1 MTSDALVSLA
11 FLTLLICFAY
21 GPWQWL
27 WTDIARQTMF
37 EKRDQLFD
45 MALAG
50 RLDFASD
57 EYRTIRA
64 SLEQTIRFAHL
75 MTLPRLIFSK
85 LTTGR
90 IGRTETSRMER
101 ALARISDPQTRLE
114 VRSVIDG
121 ADDVMICA
129 IAAKSPLFL
138 LVMAPIAAILV
149 VATVIA
155 RLCGYDL
162 RRPGA
167 FIRQMTARLGAY
179 VHEEAEAGF
188 PA

>member
-1 MTSDALVSLA
+1 MISDALVSLV
-11 FLTLLICFAY
+11 LLMLLICFAY

-75 MTLPRLIFSK
+75 LTLPRLIFSS

-90 IGRTETSRMER
+90 TDRMETSGMER
-101 ALARISDPQTRLE
+101 ALAQISDPQASMD
-114 VRSVIDG
+114 VRTIING

-138 LVMAPIAAILV
+138 LLVSPIAALLV
-149 VATVIA
+149 VATMIA
-155 RLCGYDL
+155 RICGYDL
-162 RRPGA
+162 RKPGSLV
-167 FIRQMTARLGAY
+167 RQMSARLGAY
-179 VHEEAEAGF
+179 VHKEAEAGF

>member
-1 MTSDALVSLA
+1 MISDALVSLV
-11 FLTLLICFAY
+11 LLMLLICFAY

-45 MALAG
+45 MAVAG

-64 SLEQTIRFAHL
+64 SLEQTIRFAHV
-75 MTLPRLIFSK
+75 MTLPRLIFSS

-90 IGRTETSRMER
+90 TGRTETSKMER
-101 ALARISDPQTRLE
+101 ALARISNPQTHRE
-114 VRSVIDG
+114 VRAIIDG

-138 LVMAPIAAILV
+138 MVVAPIAAMLV
-149 VATVIA
+149 VAMVIA
-155 RLCGYDL
+155 RLCGFDL
-162 RRPGA
+162 RHPGSL
-167 FIRQMTARLGAY
+167 IRQMSARLGAY
-179 VHEEAEAGF
+179 VHKEAEAGF

>member
-11 FLTLLICFAY
+11 LLSLLICFTY

-45 MALAG
+45 MAVAG

-64 SLEQTIRFAHL
+64 SLEQTIRFAHV
-75 MTLPRLIFSK
+75 MTLPRLIFSS
-85 LTTGR
+85 LATGR
-90 IGRTETSRMER
+90 IERSETSRMER
-101 ALARISDPQTRLE
+101 ALARISDQQTHRE
-114 VRSVIDG
+114 VRAIING
-121 ADDVMICA
+121 ADDVLICA

-138 LVMAPIAAILV
+138 MVVAPIAAMLV
-149 VATVIA
+149 VAMVIA
-155 RLCGYDL
+155 RLCGFDL
-162 RRPGA
+162 RHPGSL
-167 FIRQMTARLGAY
+167 IRLMSARLGAY
-179 VHEEAEAGF
+179 VHKEAEAAF

>member
-1 MTSDALVSLA
+1 MISDALVSLA
-11 FLTLLICFAY
+11 LLTLLICFVY

-57 EYRTIRA
+57 EYRTIRT
-64 SLEQTIRFAHL
+64 SLEQTIRFAHM
-75 MTLPRLIFSK
+75 MTLPRLIFSN
-85 LTTGR
+85 LTTAR
-90 IGRTETSRMER
+90 IARPETSQMER
-101 ALARISDPQTRLE
+101 ALAQISDPHTRME
-114 VRSVIDG
+114 VRAIIDG

-138 LVMAPIAAILV
+138 MVMAPI
-149 VATVIA
+149 VAVLIVGTVLA
-155 RLCGYDL
+155 RVCGVDL
-162 RRPGA
+162 RQPGL
-167 FIRQMTARLGAY
+167 FIRQVSARLGAY
-179 VHEEAEAGF
+179 VHREAEAGF